1 MMEDT
6 IAHTEGLESPRVMKS
21 HLPISMLP
29 PDVVKTSKILVV
41 MRNPKDACASFF
53 HHERLLPNHVL
64 KPSYPFDDYAKMFMQ
79 GKVPYGDYWMFLKV
93 KIFH

>member
-1 MMEDT
+1 MEDT

-29 PDVVKTSKILVV
+29 PDVIKISKILVV

-64 KPSYPFDDYAKMFMQ
+64 KPSYPFDDYAKLF
-79 GKVPYGDYWMFLKV
+79 
-93 KIFH
+93 IFEYDLSV